1 MPSSVLDALTKKEI
15 QYQNL
20 VFELI
25 QGEVKYLQD
34 LDFIE
39 KVRRRGRAPSL
50 SHRR

>member
-1 MPSSVLDALTKKEI
+1 MLDALSKKEI

-39 KVRRRGRAPSL
+39 KVSPPAFAS
-50 SHRR
+50 SVD